1 MRDTNPQESSVTKDI
16 MDERR
21 SALEDEFF
29 HKQDQQKLE
38 AMKGKLESQATREEL
53 RKVSGMTDD
62 AVLDKLVA
70 LGLTGKT
77 VAALSLVPLISVA
90 WADGE
95 IQDNERDA
103 ILHGAQGKGM
113 EDGTP
118 GYALLS
124 SWLAKKPDDSLFE
137 AWVGYIKSL
146 TAQLNDEQTRLLKK
160 QILNF
165 SSLIAGS
172 AGGFLGIGKV
182 SGAEEK
188 VLARI
193 EAAFAR

>member
-1 MRDTNPQESSVTKDI
+1 MTKDA
-16 MDERR
+16 MEERR

-29 HKQDQQKLE
+29 HKQDQAKLE
-38 AMKGKLESQATREEL
+38 AMKGKLEAQATKEEL

-62 AVLDKLVA
+62 AVLDKLVS
-70 LGLTGKT
+70 LGLTAKT
-77 VAALSLVPLISVA
+77 VAALSLVPLIAVA
-90 WADGE
+90 WADGS

-103 ILHGAQGKGM
+103 ILHGAAGKGL
-113 EDGTP
+113 EQGSP
-118 GYALLS
+118 GFTLLEN
-124 SWLAKKPDDSLFE
+124 WLAKRPDDGLFM
-137 AWVGYIKSL
+137 AWELYIKSL
-146 TAQLNDEQTRLLKK
+146 TSQLNDEQTRLLKK

-182 SGAEEK
+182 AGSEEK

-193 EAAFAR
+193 EAAFTK